1 MNTSVVSLAN
11 IIQNVEIAPDV
22 YSMELQA
29 PDIAQNANP
38 GQFLHIRCSDTLS
51 PLLRRPISIADVD
64 KKTGKLKII
73 YRVVGEG
80 TQLLCQKTAGSRL
93 DIIGPLGN
101 GFPLPEKGKTS
112 IIIGGGIG
120 AAPLLY
126 LAKKIAAKQKNE
138 GSAVVLLG
146 FATRH
151 EAFGIEFL
159 NSLGIKVI
167 IATDDGTLGYKGFPT
182 ELLKKYLNQLQ
193 DKSGIVLYACGPKLM
208 LSEVKAA
215 AMRENIPA
223 YLSLEERMACG
234 VGACIGCSVK
244 SSRKGYKK
252 VCKDGPV
259 FEAGE
264 IELD

>member
-1 MNTSVVSLAN
+1 MSTPMVSLAE
-11 IIQNVEIAPDV
+11 IIQNTEIAPDI
-22 YSMELQA
+22 YKMELQA
-29 PDIAQNANP
+29 SEIAQKANP

-64 KKTGKLKII
+64 KKAGKIKII

-80 TQLLCQKTAGSRL
+80 THLLCQKKPGSRIDL
-93 DIIGPLGN
+93 IGPLGK
-101 GFPLPEKGKTS
+101 GFPLPNKGKTS

-120 AAPLLY
+120 VAPLFY
-126 LAKKIAAKQKNE
+126 LAKKISGPVTA
-138 GSAVVLLG
+138 LLG
-146 FATRH
+146 FTTKQ

-159 NSLGIKVI
+159 NSLGIEVI
-167 IATDDGTLGYKGFPT
+167 ITTDDGTLGHKGFPT
-182 ELLKKYLNQLQ
+182 ELLKQYLKQCQ
-193 DKSGIVLYACGPKLM
+193 DKSDLILYACGPKLM
-208 LSEVKAA
+208 LSGVKAIA
-215 AMRENIPA
+215 ARDNIPA
-223 YLSLEERMACG
+223 YFSLEERMACG

-244 SSRKGYKK
+244 SSQEGYKK